1 MKAMLNS
8 PMYTPSYELS
18 KYLFENGPKRDEYI
32 NSKIKQLSL
41 SNSVAINLTGRHTM
55 RERQNF
61 TVDDLYKILKAYE
74 NNLFKFTNEII
85 IGRKYKSGII
95 KDENKFIIFTSYTSL
110 NEIKNKLTNK

>member
-1 MKAMLNS
+1 
-8 PMYTPSYELS
+8 
-18 KYLFENGPKRDEYI
+18 
-32 NSKIKQLSL
+32 
-41 SNSVAINLTGRHTM
+41 M